1 MLPLCSRDPCLA
13 LRGFW
18 TSGKA
23 PVQATPSL
31 TVEWRFLACGAAA
44 GSGAAPLAGPIGAE
58 APRDT
63 LFKVGVCHV
72 KISTSYGVLLY
83 PIFGGGA
90 RVGWLGRMAHGGRMT
105 PPHLFYKRSLNCS
118 SSGFLE
124 PLGI

>member
-1 MLPLCSRDPCLA
+1 M
-13 LRGFW
+13 
-18 TSGKA
+18 SGKREKPEEIVSKLRQLA
-23 PVQATPSL
+23 VLQPTTGL
-31 TVEWRFLACGAAA
+31 TIEWRFLARGAAA

-105 PPHLFYKRSLNCS
+105 PPHLFYKRSLNIIS
-118 SSGFLE
+118 W
-124 PLGI
+124 

>member
-1 MLPLCSRDPCLA
+1 MLQNYVLTMFKHLE
-13 LRGFW
+13 
-18 TSGKA
+18 T
-23 PVQATPSL
+23 PVQATPGL
-31 TVEWRFLACGAAA
+31 ACERRFLTRGATA
-44 GSGAAPLAGPIGAE
+44 GSGAAALEGALGAE

-105 PPHLFYKRSLNCS
+105 LPHLFYMRSLNIIS
-118 SSGFLE
+118 W
-124 PLGI
+124 